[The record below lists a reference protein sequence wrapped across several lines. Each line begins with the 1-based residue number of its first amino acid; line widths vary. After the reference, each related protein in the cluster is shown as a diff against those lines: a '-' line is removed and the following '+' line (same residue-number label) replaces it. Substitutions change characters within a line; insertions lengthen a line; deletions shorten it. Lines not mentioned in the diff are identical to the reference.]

1 MVGAAK
7 RRRHKVRLENRT
19 IRVNLGMSNLLHDLL
34 EADAIA
40 IDLTARNK
48 KQLFRELAERFAPG
62 LGCTPEAVAEILAE
76 RERLG
81 STGFGGGV
89 AIPHGKLEG
98 LASVRAFLVVMR
110 EPVDYGAIDDL
121 PVDIVV
127 LLLSPKDAGTE
138 HLKALARVS
147 RALRDRDFLA
157 KLRGAG
163 SPDAIYAL
171 IANYQRRDAA

>member
-1 MVGAAK
+1 
-7 RRRHKVRLENRT
+7 
-19 IRVNLGMSNLLHDLL
+19 MSNLLHELL
-34 EADAIA
+34 DPQAIT

-48 KQLFRELAERFAPG
+48 KQLFRELAERFAPL
-62 LGCTPEAVAEILAE
+62 LGSSVDEVVDVLSE

-81 STGFGGGV
+81 STGFGGGI
-89 AIPHGKLEG
+89 AIPHGKLPE
-98 LASVRAFLVVMR
+98 LHSVRAFLAVLK

-171 IANYQRRDAA
+171 ITTHQARDAA

>member
-1 MVGAAK
+1 M
-7 RRRHKVRLENRT
+7 T
-19 IRVNLGMSNLLHDLL
+19 NLLHDLL
-34 EADAIA
+34 GPQAITIELA
-40 IDLTARNK
+40 AQNK
-48 KQLFRELAERFAPG
+48 KQLFRELAERFAPE
-62 LGCTPEAVAEILAE
+62 LGCSPEAITDVLSE

-89 AIPHGKLEG
+89 AIPHGKMEALD
-98 LASVRAFLVVMR
+98 SVRAFLAVMR
-110 EPVDYGAIDDL
+110 DPVDYAAIDDM

-127 LLLSPKDAGTE
+127 LLLSPRDAGTE

-171 IANYQRRDAA
+171 ISTYQARDAA

>member
-1 MVGAAK
+1 M
-7 RRRHKVRLENRT
+7 T
-19 IRVNLGMSNLLHDLL
+19 NLLHDLL
-34 EADAIA
+34 DPHAIA
-40 IDLTARNK
+40 TDLAARNK
-48 KQLFRELAERFAPG
+48 KQLFRELGDRFAP
-62 LGCTPEAVAEILAE
+62 AVECSPDAISEVLTE

-98 LASVRAFLVVMR
+98 LRSVRAFLVVMSD
-110 EPVDYGAIDDL
+110 PIDYGAIDDL
-121 PVDIVV
+121 PVDIIV
-127 LLLSPKDAGTE
+127 LLLSPRDAGTE
-138 HLKALARVS
+138 HLKALAQVS

-171 IANYQRRDAA
+171 ITTYKARDAA